1 MLMFIIDRQTR
12 VYAADEELMRDII
25 TNLALFLVL
34 AIVFSSFNG
43 CKGTQQAASNGN
55 TNTAVANTNTNAQK
69 PDSKSS
75 DYPPLVSGIAD
86 GEIQL
91 LDGTV
96 TKASDHKGKVVLLNL
111 WGIWCG
117 PCRDEMPHLAQLQA
131 AYGEKGFEVIGLNI
145 GNRDGGPEDFGAI
158 KAFGEQMKLNYTL
171 GRISNA
177 TTAQFYKLSRQEA
190 VPQTVLVDRD
200 GHLRG
205 LFIGGGAKVI
215 ASMTQTVDKVMAE

>member
-1 MLMFIIDRQTR
+1 MKQF
-12 VYAADEELMRDII
+12 I
-25 TNLALFLVL
+25 TNLALFIVL
-34 AIVFSSFNG
+34 AIAFSSFNA
-43 CKGTQQAASNGN
+43 CKSTQPATANN
-55 TNTAVANTNTNAQK
+55 NTANPTDVANANTDK
-69 PDSKSS
+69 TETKSS
-75 DYPPLVSGIAD
+75 DYPPLISGIAE
-86 GEIQL
+86 GPIEL
-91 LDGTV
+91 LDGTI

-117 PCRDEMPHLAQLQA
+117 PCREEMPHLAQLQA
-131 AYGEKGFEVIGLNI
+131 AYGDRGFEVIGLNI
-145 GNRDGGPEDFGAI
+145 GDHDGAPEDMAAI

-171 GRISNA
+171 GRISNT

-200 GHLRG
+200 GRLRG

>member
-1 MLMFIIDRQTR
+1 MKQFI
-12 VYAADEELMRDII
+12 A
-25 TNLALFLVL
+25 NLALFITL
-34 AIVFSSFNG
+34 AIAFSSFNA
-43 CKGTQQAASNGN
+43 CKGTQQTA
-55 TNTAVANTNTNAQK
+55 TNENAVNAPVNANANANTQK
-69 PDSKSS
+69 AESKSS
-75 DYPPLVSGIAD
+75 EYPPLVSGIAE
-86 GEIQL
+86 GPIEL

-145 GNRDGGPEDFGAI
+145 GDRDGGPEDFAAI

-171 GRISNA
+171 GRIGGS
-177 TTAQFYKLSRQEA
+177 TISQFYKLTRQQA

-205 LFIGGGAKVI
+205 VFVGGGAKVI
-215 ASMTQTVDKVMAE
+215 GSMTQTVDRVMSE